1 MLPRGH
7 QDPQVGLVHAPPD
20 VPREVPG
27 PLGQQRVGSLEI
39 GAERLGVVVAH
50 PEPAHHQHPS
60 SLEGGGFE
68 TGASAPSSTTDRPE
82 LTIVLNWTEN
92 RSHADRPRLCAS
104 SPPPCRAVRRWG
116 WATSPTATGWR
127 SRRRSTRWPT
137 SPSGS
142 PGRDVELLTTP
153 GAEPHDFE
161 LTIKE
166 TAQVAGADLVVYERG
181 FQPAV
186 DAAVDETAEGAVLDA
201 ADVVDLKEAGGHEDD
216 HEGHEHE
223 EGADPH
229 FWLDPLRMA
238 DLGDEVARQ
247 LSDIDPD
254 HAEEYRT
261 NAEDLRIDLER
272 VDEEYA
278 DGLADCQRQTV
289 VVSHD
294 AFGYLEKYGLHF
306 DAIAGLSP
314 ESEPTPAHLAEL
326 QQTLPR
332 RRRHDGVHRDP
343 GQPQDRRHARD
354 DLGLDTRPSTRSR
367 ALTRRA
373 RTTTSLSCAP
383 TSRTCRRPTDAE
395 RARAATYRSGSP
407 AGRSPSAA
415 GRSCARST
423 SRCAPGSSWR

>member
-1 MLPRGH
+1 MRF
-7 QDPQVGLVHAPPD
+7 GLACALVATSLSGCAALGLGD
-20 VPREVPG
+20 DSGGDGVQIAASFY
-27 PLGQQRVGSLEI
+27 PLAYV
-39 GAERLGVVVAH
+39 AERV
-50 PEPAHHQHPS
+50 S
-60 SLEGGGFE
+60 
-68 TGASAPSSTTDRPE
+68 
-82 LTIVLNWTEN
+82 
-92 RSHADRPRLCAS
+92 
-104 SPPPCRAVRRWG
+104 
-116 WATSPTATGWR
+116 
-127 SRRRSTRWPT
+127 
-137 SPSGS
+137 
-142 PGRDVELLTTP
+142 GRDVELLTTP

-186 DAAVDETAEGAVLDA
+186 DAAVDETAGGAVLDA
-201 ADVVDLKEAGGHEDD
+201 ADVVALKEAGGHADD

-238 DLGDEVARQ
+238 DLGDEMARQ

-278 DGLADCQRQTV
+278 DGLADCQRHTV

-326 QQTLPR
+326 QEISRDEGVTTVFTETLGSR
-332 RRRHDGVHRDP
+332 KLADTL
-343 GQPQDRRHARD
+343 AN
-354 DLGLDTRPSTRSR
+354 DLGLETATLDPIEGV
-367 ALTRRA
+367 
-373 RTTTSLSCAP
+373 
-383 TSRTCRRPTDAE
+383 DAE
-395 RARAATYRSGSP
+395 STDDYLSLMRTNLANLQAANG
-407 AGRSPSAA
+407 
-415 GRSCARST
+415 C
-423 SRCAPGSSWR
+423 